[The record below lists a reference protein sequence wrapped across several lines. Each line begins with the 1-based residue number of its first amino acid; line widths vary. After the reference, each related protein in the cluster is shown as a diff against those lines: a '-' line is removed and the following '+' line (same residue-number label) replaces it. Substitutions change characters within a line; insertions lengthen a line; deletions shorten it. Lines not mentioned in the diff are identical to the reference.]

1 MPKGLVHLEAHR
13 PDYLARYDWAKLGCD
28 KEKKSCEERA
38 MKIGFIGLGQMGR
51 PMVERLKGAGHSL
64 KVFNRTRWS
73 DEILEKAEA
82 VLDAEVVITML
93 ADDAAVR
100 AVWLD
105 SGLAKRLPKTAI
117 HLNMATVSMG
127 IAREL
132 SAIQGKGYV
141 AAPVFG
147 RPPLAAQG
155 QLDIIAAGAAEMIQR
170 CEPLFK
176 VLGKQTFVVGEEP
189 AKANAVKIARNFLLS
204 TVIESLGEAYALVRK
219 CGVEPQ
225 KFWEILGNT
234 SLGCPAYKNYGKMIV
249 DQAWTP
255 AQFAMPLGVKDV
267 ELALATAREA
277 GMDLPSGNLIRKHL
291 LEAIAAGRA
300 EQDWAALA
308 GKLATDA
315 GL

>member
-1 MPKGLVHLEAHR
+1 MNV
-13 PDYLARYDWAKLGCD
+13 
-28 KEKKSCEERA
+28 
-38 MKIGFIGLGQMGR
+38 GFVGLGQMGR
-51 PMVERLKGAGHSL
+51 PMVERLKGAGHAL
-64 KVFNRTRWS
+64 KVYNRTRS
-73 DEILEKAEA
+73 SPAVLEKPEA
-82 VLDAEVVITML
+82 VLDAELVITML

-105 SGLAKRLPKTAI
+105 TGLAARLPKGSI

-132 SAIQGKGYV
+132 TAIHKGAYV

-155 QLDIIAAGAAEMIQR
+155 QLDIIAAGPKAALDR
-170 CEPLFK
+170 CQPLFA
-176 VLGKQTFVVGEEP
+176 VLGKQTFVVGDEP
-189 AKANAVKIARNFLLS
+189 AKANAVKIARNFLLA
-204 TVIESLGEAYALVRK
+204 TVIESLGEAFALVRK

-225 KFWEILGNT
+225 KFLEILGNT
-234 SLGCPAYKNYGKMIV
+234 SLGSPAYKNYGKMIV
-249 DQAWTP
+249 EESWQP

-277 GMDLPSGNLIRKHL
+277 GMKLPSGELIRKHL
-291 LEAIAAGRA
+291 LDAIAAGRA

-308 GKLATDA
+308 GKLAADA

>member
-1 MPKGLVHLEAHR
+1 MNV
-13 PDYLARYDWAKLGCD
+13 
-28 KEKKSCEERA
+28 
-38 MKIGFIGLGQMGR
+38 GFIGLGQMGR

-64 KVFNRTRWS
+64 KVYNRTRS
-73 DEILEKAEA
+73 STEIQEKPEA

-105 SGLAKRLPKTAI
+105 SGLARRVPKGTV

-132 SAIQGKGYV
+132 AGLHAYV

-155 QLDIIAAGAAEMIQR
+155 QLDIIAAGHSQAIER
-170 CEPLFK
+170 CQPLFK
-176 VLGKQTFVVGEEP
+176 VLGKQVFIVGEQAE
-189 AKANAVKIARNFLLS
+189 KANAVKIARNFLLA
-204 TVIESLGEAYALVRK
+204 TVIESLGEAFALVRK
-219 CGVEPQ
+219 SGIDPQ
-225 KFWEILGNT
+225 RFLEVLSNT
-234 SLGCPAYKNYGKMIV
+234 SLGSPAYKNYGKMIV
-249 DQAWTP
+249 EQAWTP

-267 ELALATAREA
+267 ELALSTAREA
-277 GMDLPSGNLIRKHL
+277 GMRLPSGEMIRKHL
-291 LEAIAAGRA
+291 LEAIQAGRA

-308 GKLATDA
+308 GKLAADA

>member
-1 MPKGLVHLEAHR
+1 M
-13 PDYLARYDWAKLGCD
+13 D
-28 KEKKSCEERA
+28 
-38 MKIGFIGLGQMGR
+38 IGFIGLGQMGR
-51 PMVERLKGAGHSL
+51 PMVERLRQSGHAV
-64 KVFNRTRWS
+64 KAYNRTPS
-73 DEILEKAEA
+73 AASVDKPEL
-82 VLDAEVVITML
+82 VLDADVVITML

-105 SGLAKRLPKTAI
+105 SGLARRFSGV

-132 SAIQGKGYV
+132 AALQKQYV

-155 QLDIIAAGAAEMIQR
+155 QLDIIAAGPAAAIDR
-170 CEPLFK
+170 CRPLFQ
-176 VLGKQTFVVGEEP
+176 VLGKQTFIVGEEP
-189 AKANAVKIARNFLLS
+189 AKANAVKIARNFLLA

-234 SLGCPAYKNYGKMIV
+234 SLGSPAYKNYGKMIV
-249 DQAWTP
+249 EQAWKP

-277 GMDLPSGNLIRKHL
+277 GMDLPTGHLIRRHL

-300 EQDWAALA
+300 EDDWAALA
-308 GKLATDA
+308 GKIAADA

>member
-1 MPKGLVHLEAHR
+1 MNV
-13 PDYLARYDWAKLGCD
+13 
-28 KEKKSCEERA
+28 
-38 MKIGFIGLGQMGR
+38 GFVGLGQMGR

-64 KVFNRTRWS
+64 KVYNRTRS
-73 DEILEKAEA
+73 SPEVSSKPDE
-82 VLDAEVVITML
+82 VLQAEVVITML

-105 SGLAKRLPKTAI
+105 SGLARRLPKTAI

-132 SAIQGKGYV
+132 TAIHGRSYV

-155 QLDIIAAGAAEMIQR
+155 QLDIIAAGPAATIER
-170 CEPLFK
+170 CRVLFET
-176 VLGKQTFVVGEEP
+176 LGKQTFIVGEEP
-189 AKANAVKIARNFLLS
+189 AKANAVKIARNFLLA

-249 DQAWTP
+249 EQAWTP

-267 ELALATAREA
+267 ELALSTAQEA
-277 GMDLPSGNLIRKHL
+277 GMRLPSGEMIRKHL

-308 GKLATDA
+308 GKLAADA